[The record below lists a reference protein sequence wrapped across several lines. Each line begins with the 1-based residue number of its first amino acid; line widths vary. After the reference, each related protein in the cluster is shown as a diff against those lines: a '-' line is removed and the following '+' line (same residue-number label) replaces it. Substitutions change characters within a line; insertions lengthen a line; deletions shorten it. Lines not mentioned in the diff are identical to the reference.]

1 MGSAFVDSDHDV
13 GSLDHGVGGLAT
25 FQLEIVHRFVGD
37 RCGHNRSAD
46 IDAHMGRRLTLLHGV
61 DGALQNISR
70 TELHRNP
77 LWLGLRKVG
86 LLECVEIALYS
97 LTT

>member
-46 IDAHMGRRLTLLHGV
+46 IDAHMGRRLTFCTASMV
-61 DGALQNISR
+61 PFRTFRALSFIVI
-70 TELHRNP
+70 LFG
-77 LWLGLRKVG
+77 WD
-86 LLECVEIALYS
+86 
-97 LTT
+97 